1 MEKLTELTKGY
12 RLAEHKL
19 LESENNLIK
28 TRKELSETKEL
39 MNNHI
44 AKYEAEKNDLKYE
57 ISMRDNEIK
66 ILNNEN
72 NRVHHESTIVL
83 GEKELNSARLSEE
96 NKRMSDE
103 LHYVIK
109 RIREESG
116 ALDKSGNKNKLNT
129 KTLPSYTDVNKMNNL
144 MESARSRSNLK

>member
-1 MEKLTELTKGY
+1 
-12 RLAEHKL
+12 
-19 LESENNLIK
+19 
-28 TRKELSETKEL
+28 
-39 MNNHI
+39 MNNQI
-44 AKYEAEKNDLKYE
+44 ARYEAEKNDLKYE

-116 ALDKSGNKNKLNT
+116 ALDKPDNKHKLNS
-129 KTLPSYTDVNKMNNL
+129 KTLPPYTDINKMNNM
-144 MESARSRSNLK
+144 MESARSRSNLKN

>member
-1 MEKLTELTKGY
+1 MI
-12 RLAEHKL
+12 
-19 LESENNLIK
+19 ESENYLIK
-28 TRKELSETKEL
+28 TKKELSETKEL

-116 ALDKSGNKNKLNT
+116 ALDKVDKNKLSN
-129 KTLPSYTDVNKMNNL
+129 KTLPPYADVSKMNHMMDN
-144 MESARSRSNLK
+144 ARSRSNLKSYKNM